1 MPIRQL
7 VDDEP
12 SSELDV
18 AAIPEDEDEVVD
30 AVDTGD
36 ADMPR
41 GENCGIATS
50 GGLFVFSHTV
60 TALRCR
66 C

>member
-1 MPIRQL
+1 MRQL
-7 VDDEP
+7 ADDEP

-41 GENCGIATS
+41 ENCGIATS
-50 GGLFVFSHTV
+50 GGLFVFS
-60 TALRCR
+60 
-66 C
+66 